1 MYRKCRRKHWIP
13 SPSLRATASIWPS
26 GLSWLACFK
35 DLASTK
41 TRGNSMISWRKPRP
55 QQSWD
60 STTESGC
67 LTAPKNLHVRFLVL
81 HLAHTPTKRH
91 AESESHRISTTFW
104 VFSRVIEITE
114 PRIKCIKYLSL
125 FLYPLVLQRAADLWR
140 AKHRRK
146 FLLLLRIHLHLIAGV
161 TGGFKV
167 QHDVA
172 ILGHQRL
179 TATHWPGPVYRFIM
193 IHIPS
198 GNLTYWKWPLIVDF
212 PTKYGDFQ

>member
-41 TRGNSMISWRKPRP
+41 IRGNSMISWRKPRP

-125 FLYPLVLQRAADLWR
+125 FFVSLGAPESCWPLASQTSPKISPSPEDSSASYRRRRRWLQSPTRRSNSRAP
-140 AKHRRK
+140 
-146 FLLLLRIHLHLIAGV
+146 
-161 TGGFKV
+161 
-167 QHDVA
+167 
-172 ILGHQRL
+172 
-179 TATHWPGPVYRFIM
+179 ATHCDSLAWPC
-193 IHIPS
+193 
-198 GNLTYWKWPLIVDF
+198 L
-212 PTKYGDFQ
+212 